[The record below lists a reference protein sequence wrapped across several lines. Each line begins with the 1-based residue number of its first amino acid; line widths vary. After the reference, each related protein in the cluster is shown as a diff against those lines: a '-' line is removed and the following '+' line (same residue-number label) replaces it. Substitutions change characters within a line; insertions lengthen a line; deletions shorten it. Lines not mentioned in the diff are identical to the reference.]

1 MRTFIH
7 DIRTVDEAST
17 AGAHPLRNFIDNNRN
32 LSVHI
37 ELATRYQNDD
47 EMVVD
52 GDTLPA
58 KSLAPQAYRPPMQ
71 KILSHIETSP
81 PHARVDVPPNERE
94 IVARDRERQ
103 EEFQKQI

>member
-1 MRTFIH
+1 MRTFIR
-7 DIRTVDEAST
+7 DIRSVDEATT
-17 AGAHPLRNFIDNNRN
+17 AGAHPLRNLTDNNRS

-47 EMVVD
+47 GMVVD

-58 KSLAPQAYRPPMQ
+58 KSLTPQAYRPPML
-71 KILSHIETSP
+71 KILAHIETSP
-81 PHARVDVPPNERE
+81 PHAHVDVPPNERE

-103 EEFQKQI
+103 KEFHKQI